1 MNPIPPN
8 EESGH
13 HHIAGFA
20 KRMQRLLPKSD
31 TAVKDRWDSFESARA
46 TFDRIVPYQT
56 NAKEMVQMGYD
67 PFSNPAVT
75 ILTYADVIRRLI
87 PPTTIDLMK
96 LNRGIV
102 ECVSAQEQCQVYEID
117 LKRIHRKRSGNFWL
131 DFLNF
136 RRRTEISGW
145 HFNALVLLNENL
157 VVYKLWSGQ
166 PVIREVEEAVNP
178 LGPLQGAGEAT
189 VRGLIR

>member
-1 MNPIPPN
+1 MRNVFVAALLILL
-8 EESGH
+8 SSCS
-13 HHIAGFA
+13 A
-20 KRMQRLLPKSD
+20 LLPKSD
-31 TAVKDRWDSFESARA
+31 TEVKNRWDSFDSARA
-46 TFDRIVPYQT
+46 TFDRIEPYQT
-56 NAKEMVQMGYD
+56 STAELMQLGYD

-75 ILTYADVIRRLI
+75 ILTYADVIKRLI
-87 PPTTIDLMK
+87 PPTTIDSMK

-102 ECVSAQEQCQVYEID
+102 ECVSAQAVCQVYEVD

-145 HFNALVLLNENL
+145 RFNALVLLINDL

-166 PVIREVEEAVNP
+166 PVILEVESAVNP
-178 LGPLQGAGEAT
+178 LGPLQGSGES
-189 VRGLIR
+189 VFRGLIK

>member
-1 MNPIPPN
+1 MKKVVTTILLGLLSAC
-8 EESGH
+8 SG
-13 HHIAGFA
+13 
-20 KRMQRLLPKSD
+20 LLPKSD
-31 TAVKDRWDSFESARA
+31 TGVKDRWDSFESARA
-46 TFDRIVPYQT
+46 SFDRIVPYQT
-56 NAKEMVQMGYD
+56 IAKEMVQIGYD

-87 PPTTIDLMK
+87 PPSTIDSMK

-145 HFNALVLLNENL
+145 RFNALVLLNHDI

-178 LGPLQGAGEAT
+178 LGPLQGSGEAA

>member
-1 MNPIPPN
+1 MKKAVIII
-8 EESGH
+8 SIGLLS
-13 HHIAGFA
+13 ACSA
-20 KRMQRLLPKSD
+20 LLPKSD

-56 NAKEMVQMGYD
+56 SAKDMVQLGYD

-75 ILTYADVIRRLI
+75 ILTYGDVIRRLI
-87 PPTTIDLMK
+87 PPTTIDSMT

-102 ECVSAQEQCQVYEID
+102 ECVSAQEKCQVYEVD
-117 LKRIHRKRSGNFWL
+117 LKSIHRKRSGNFWF

-145 HFNALVLLNENL
+145 RFNALILLNRDL

-166 PVIREVEEAVNP
+166 PVIHEVEEAVNP
-178 LGPLQGAGEAT
+178 LGPLQGSGEAA

>member
-1 MNPIPPN
+1 MKKILVAAVL
-8 EESGH
+8 SLLS
-13 HHIAGFA
+13 ACST
-20 KRMQRLLPKSD
+20 LLPKSD
-31 TAVKDRWDSFESARA
+31 TAVKDRWDSFDSARA
-46 TFDRIVPYQT
+46 TFDQIQPYQT
-56 NAKEMVQMGYD
+56 NAKEMVQLGYD

-87 PPTTIDLMK
+87 PATTIDSMK

-102 ECVSAQEQCQVYEID
+102 ECVAAQEACQVYEID
-117 LKRIHRKRSGNFWL
+117 LKQLHRKRSGNFWL

-145 HFNALVLLNENL
+145 RFNALVLLKDDL

-166 PVIREVEEAVNP
+166 PVIREVENVVNP
-178 LGPLQGAGEAT
+178 LGPLQGSGES
-189 VRGLIR
+189 VFRGMIK

>member
-1 MNPIPPN
+1 MKKIV
-8 EESGH
+8 
-13 HHIAGFA
+13 IALLLGLLSA
-20 KRMQRLLPKSD
+20 CSALLPKSD
-31 TAVKDRWDSFESARA
+31 TAVKDRWDSFDSARA
-46 TFDRIVPYQT
+46 TFERIVPYQT
-56 NAKEMVQMGYD
+56 RTGDMVQMGYD

-87 PPTTIDLMK
+87 PSTTIDSMK

-102 ECVSAQEQCQVYEID
+102 ECVSAQELCQVYEID
-117 LKRIHRKRSGNFWL
+117 LKRLHRKRSGNFWL

-145 HFNALVLLNENL
+145 RFSALVLLNNDF

-166 PVIREVEEAVNP
+166 PVIREVEESVNP
-178 LGPLQGAGEAT
+178 LGPLQGSGEA
-189 VRGLIR
+189 VFRGLIR